1 MTTPVANI
9 RHNLEPALVQ
19 TSTAKQVAYY
29 EDFRVRRV
37 GETIALLAKYEQS
50 VANDTVYKDWH
61 NKPQDV
67 QSVIDQHNEWIRRER
82 EHYSTVRVI
91 ELPTGEKRFLL
102 VYGDVDDATATVTE
116 GTGPFESFDAAAK
129 WFYGSGR

>member
-1 MTTPVANI
+1 MTTLIANI
-9 RHNLEPALVQ
+9 RHNLDPVLVQ
-19 TSTAKQVAYY
+19 TSTAKQVTDY

-50 VANDTVYKDWH
+50 VASGTVYKDWH
-61 NKPQDV
+61 RKPQDV
-67 QSVIDQHNEWIRRER
+67 QSVIDQHNEWIQREQ
-82 EHYSTVRVI
+82 EYYSTVRVV

-102 VYGDVDDATATVTE
+102 VYGDVDDATVTE
-116 GTGPFESFDAAAK
+116 GTGPFESFDTAAK